1 MTSLIGIVMGSF
13 SQPMP
18 IDTNAASLVWLL
30 PLVAAIAI
38 VYKATKVGKIRLRPF
53 AKECTVLFGSI
64 MVFII
69 VAALILYLVAWVV
82 TEQLPK
88 ILG

>member
-38 VYKATKVGKIRLRPF
+38 VYKATKVREIQIRPF
-53 AKECTVLFGSI
+53 AKEL
-64 MVFII
+64 VFII
-69 VAALILYLVAWVV
+69 VAALILYVVAWVI
-82 TEQLPK
+82 TEQLPR
-88 ILG
+88 IGG

>member
-38 VYKATKVGKIRLRPF
+38 VYKATKVREIQIRPF
-53 AKECTVLFGSI
+53 AKECAVLFGSI